1 MNTDDISNIINPDI
15 PASSSPIT
23 RLMPY
28 VAFCVA
34 LVVSCAVWMQTKKHF
49 SVVASERFTGQ
60 VALIKSKIEGRM
72 LEYEQVLRS
81 GVALHD
87 SSNEVSRDEW
97 KQFIASCE
105 TQTWF
110 PGIQGIGVSVRIAK
124 QNVISFENLI
134 QQEGFPQF
142 EISPPGDRN
151 DYTAIKFIEPF
162 DLRNRRALGYD
173 MYSNPI
179 RREAMDRATET
190 GLPAI
195 SGKITLI
202 QETDDDAQS
211 GILCYLPLYQKGA
224 QLRTIAERKRAL
236 IGWVYAAFRCNDLMA
251 GILGEHSKELNLKI
265 YDTETTTADN
275 ILFDSQPVEQT
286 EESKERLLSSAVPIN
301 LSGRVWTMRLEAPP
315 ELYTPVESII
325 SLIVGVVG
333 ILTSCLLFAVL
344 FSFTQQRERAIELAR
359 RMTRG
364 LVETEQKTRS
374 ILENASEA
382 ILSVSEVT
390 EISDA
395 NRAAH
400 NMFAVQSSLSDSSMN
415 DFLVETT
422 FGELA
427 KNCQENRGN
436 VLVTCRRDNGEEFKC
451 SVSIGEVILNNQLH
465 YIVVAKDETSRIAAA
480 ENLAEKNRQLVLASR
495 NAGMAEVAIGVLHN
509 VGNVLNSV
517 NVSTTI
523 LEEKLRSSSVSLL
536 KKGSDL
542 LEQHESEI
550 AEFLTE
556 HERGKHFP
564 KFIQKVTKALISERD
579 AELNEIESLVKSVEH
594 IRVIVEAQQSSA
606 SRSRIIEPIQIDSL
620 IDTAIK
626 MNQASLTRH
635 DVQLI
640 TETA

>member
-1 MNTDDISNIINPDI
+1 
-15 PASSSPIT
+15 
-23 RLMPY
+23 
-28 VAFCVA
+28 
-34 LVVSCAVWMQTKKHF
+34 
-49 SVVASERFTGQ
+49 
-60 VALIKSKIEGRM
+60 
-72 LEYEQVLRS
+72 
-81 GVALHD
+81 
-87 SSNEVSRDEW
+87 
-97 KQFIASCE
+97 
-105 TQTWF
+105 
-110 PGIQGIGVSVRIAK
+110 
-124 QNVISFENLI
+124 
-134 QQEGFPQF
+134 
-142 EISPPGDRN
+142 
-151 DYTAIKFIEPF
+151 
-162 DLRNRRALGYD
+162 
-173 MYSNPI
+173 
-179 RREAMDRATET
+179 
-190 GLPAI
+190 
-195 SGKITLI
+195 
-202 QETDDDAQS
+202 
-211 GILCYLPLYQKGA
+211 
-224 QLRTIAERKRAL
+224 
-236 IGWVYAAFRCNDLMA
+236 MA
-251 GILGEHSKELNLKI
+251 GILGEHSNELNLKI

-301 LSGRVWTMRLEAPP
+301 LSGRIWTMRLEAPP

-325 SLIVGVVG
+325 SLIVGAVG

-382 ILSVSEVT
+382 ILSVSEDT

-400 NMFAVQSSLSDSSMN
+400 NMFAVQSSLSNSSMN

-427 KNCQENRGN
+427 KSCQENRGN

-451 SVSIGEVILNNQLH
+451 SVSIGEVILDNRLH

-480 ENLAEKNRQLVLASR
+480 EKLAEKNRQLVLASR

-536 KKGSDL
+536 KKGTDL

-556 HERGKHFP
+556 HEQGKHFP

-640 TETA
+640 TKMPELPTIVSEQHSILQILINLIKNAKEACGSQESRVVTVTTSEESEYVRIDVTDNGVGISPDQLGSIFQHGFTTKSNGHGFGLHAAAISATELGGSLSVHSDGLNKGATFTLRIPFTQVRNIFRYSGTIVSGDRRCLKADGFVARVASPMALTSPVVHTSLTISRKAAATGPP